1 MSRPATPTPM
11 DSQAEATPATPG
23 NELDDFEYLP
33 QAQPRDESV
42 SATAMPA
49 TTVPALRSL
58 RQHAQVFLERGP
70 PTSLLLPEEEP
81 EFDLAMD
88 ALPEPV
94 PARVSPKRRRDS
106 DEQESIASD
115 DDDDDSVAPE
125 VLPLR
130 TPQQVRAPVV
140 APGAPLRRQRP
151 RTAAATA
158 AVTSAPMLS
167 SFDDLVEDESTE
179 EDMVAAYDDDA
190 DQHAT
195 ATDLY
200 MSEEEAR
207 VRVRRQLRTIL
218 RSHPTVIVPHER
230 RYTTV
235 FMLYKSMVAAACRAV
250 NWEGVPGGKNG
261 LAAFT
266 SALWRDVSAE
276 DKVLWSQL
284 MPHYEVPRIRRAR
297 QPGSASSASA
307 SPSAAMA
314 SLTVVTPVP
323 AARAAPVSA
332 VSRTATAPV
341 RRTPAAAPVSRTAP
355 VRPEPA
361 GVFATPPTTVVHL
374 QQRSQTVRER
384 LAFLRFTAGTAA
396 NTASV
401 DDVLRRIEDSDN
413 EMETLRNLSAQ
424 ERAVALVAYAIMY
437 PGASD
442 EAIARDAQTV
452 LMRSMQR

>member
-1 MSRPATPTPM
+1 
-11 DSQAEATPATPG
+11 
-23 NELDDFEYLP
+23 
-33 QAQPRDESV
+33 
-42 SATAMPA
+42 
-49 TTVPALRSL
+49 
-58 RQHAQVFLERGP
+58 
-70 PTSLLLPEEEP
+70 
-81 EFDLAMD
+81 
-88 ALPEPV
+88 
-94 PARVSPKRRRDS
+94 
-106 DEQESIASD
+106 
-115 DDDDDSVAPE
+115 
-125 VLPLR
+125 
-130 TPQQVRAPVV
+130 
-140 APGAPLRRQRP
+140 
-151 RTAAATA
+151 
-158 AVTSAPMLS
+158 MLS

-179 EDMVAAYDDDA
+179 EDMVPAYDDTA

-307 SPSAAMA
+307 SPSVAMA

-341 RRTPAAAPVSRTAP
+341 RRTPAAAP

-442 EAIARDAQTV
+442 EAIARDAQAV

>member
-1 MSRPATPTPM
+1 
-11 DSQAEATPATPG
+11 
-23 NELDDFEYLP
+23 
-33 QAQPRDESV
+33 
-42 SATAMPA
+42 
-49 TTVPALRSL
+49 
-58 RQHAQVFLERGP
+58 
-70 PTSLLLPEEEP
+70 
-81 EFDLAMD
+81 
-88 ALPEPV
+88 
-94 PARVSPKRRRDS
+94 
-106 DEQESIASD
+106 
-115 DDDDDSVAPE
+115 
-125 VLPLR
+125 
-130 TPQQVRAPVV
+130 
-140 APGAPLRRQRP
+140 
-151 RTAAATA
+151 
-158 AVTSAPMLS
+158 
-167 SFDDLVEDESTE
+167 
-179 EDMVAAYDDDA
+179 
-190 DQHAT
+190 
-195 ATDLY
+195 
-200 MSEEEAR
+200 
-207 VRVRRQLRTIL
+207 
-218 RSHPTVIVPHER
+218 
-230 RYTTV
+230 
-235 FMLYKSMVAAACRAV
+235 
-250 NWEGVPGGKNG
+250 
-261 LAAFT
+261 
-266 SALWRDVSAE
+266 
-276 DKVLWSQL
+276 

-437 PGASD
+437 PSASD
-442 EAIARDAQTV
+442 EAIARDAQAV